1 MKKGI
6 IGVMAVCA
14 ALTMGQALAQAQAPQ
29 PAQPESQAQTGEV
42 ARAVFTSDISE
53 REPVDTLTALQ
64 PGTPRVYFF
73 TELRNLEG
81 QTVTHRWTQGD
92 QVVAEIPFNVG
103 GSRWRVWSSKNLDS
117 GATGEWTVSVVDGA
131 GNELARE
138 RIAPAV
144 Q

>member
-14 ALTMGQALAQAQAPQ
+14 ALAMGQALAQAPAAQ
-29 PAQPESQAQTGEV
+29 PAQPESQVRAGEV

-64 PGTPRVYFF
+64 PDTPRVYFF
-73 TELRNLEG
+73 TELRNLDG
-81 QTVTHRWTQGD
+81 QTVIHRWEQGG
-92 QVVAEIPFNVG
+92 QVVAEIPFNVR
-103 GSRWRVWSSKNLDS
+103 GSRWRVWSSKNVDS
-117 GATGEWTVSVVDGA
+117 GTTGGWTVSVVDGA

-138 RIAPAV
+138 RIAPAA